1 MIQGSGSINVDLNV
15 AEMEPSPEFLSSS
28 QLTKKFN
35 PLTEREGNRTSVGDM
50 KENNFLDKVYSLFTT
65 HHSLKS
71 AAFTLAEVLVTL
83 GIIGVVS
90 AMTVPTLI
98 QNYQRQSYV
107 TQLHKVYNEMSQAV
121 LKYQTDKN
129 AVNLREAGLGS
140 QTEVNNF
147 IHNYFKVVKDCGSD
161 IPSCFASGN
170 YRKLDGV
177 KYPNYDNAND
187 NQNSYIL
194 ASGAAIGVQAFSDAS
209 RNIVMQIAVDTNG
222 KKGPNIVGRD
232 FFAMYVYNNGVI
244 DEYSVSDDEGTYEN
258 VTAPLTQEQRERN
271 FQVACNSNKPSWGHG
286 CFGKI
291 LNDNWEMTY

>member
-1 MIQGSGSINVDLNV
+1 MHRGKVCYDK
-15 AEMEPSPEFLSSS
+15 SSLRANAKQS
-28 QLTKKFN
+28 SETGA
-35 PLTEREGNRTSVGDM
+35 THVVHW
-50 KENNFLDKVYSLFTT
+50 NNSRKI
-65 HHSLKS
+65 
-71 AAFTLAEVLVTL
+71 AFTLAEVLVTL

-90 AMTVPTLI
+90 AMTVPTLM

-140 QTEVNNF
+140 QTEVDNF

-177 KYPNYDNAND
+177 KYPNLDNANA
-187 NQNSYIL
+187 NQNAYVL
-194 ASGAAIGVQAFSDAS
+194 ASGAAIIVQAFSDTS
-209 RNIVMQIAVDTNG
+209 RNIVFQIGIDTNG

-232 FFAMYVYNNGVI
+232 FFGMYVYNNGVI

-271 FQVACNSNKPSWGHG
+271 FQAACNSNKPTWGHG
-286 CFGKI
+286 CLGKI